1 MGISIIM
8 MLAYIIT
15 MLKKESWNLWTKAFF
30 SCIKTYC
37 EYFMQKRRFVHP
49 LVMFTPFAK
58 SPWKSRQFI
67 SIHSLY
73 PLIILQMILYQFSLK
88 SQLLSPFFFSLSR
101 WFFFFG
107 AGWHIHLQQQQLQTY
122 THIHWQ
128 RRATMSLWI
137 ISPSHEDIMFKPLL
151 SSVLLLLLL
160 LLCERFHGPNSYS

>member
-49 LVMFTPFAK
+49 LVMFAPFAK

-101 WFFFFG
+101 WFFFFWCRMTHPF
-107 AGWHIHLQQQQLQTY
+107 ATTTTTNLY
-122 THIHWQ
+122 TH
-128 RRATMSLWI
+128 TLTTSSYNESVNNKSLPWRYY
-137 ISPSHEDIMFKPLL
+137 
-151 SSVLLLLLL
+151 V
-160 LLCERFHGPNSYS
+160 